1 MTIIKDDDLV
11 YCSYYYLETMRV
23 GDMVVHLR
31 SIPSLGE
38 YSIPEVGGRGGDRML
53 YESFFT
59 GNEIS
64 KYVLKLP
71 PKSIILDAGSHIGL
85 YMLRVIKERPDLK
98 FVCIE
103 PEPFNYGMLVK
114 NIMSNN
120 LYDNVIPLQVAISTK
135 DELLKLQNC
144 GNTGAWTAK
153 RPGFDMVGYLEC
165 YATNIETILK
175 ASGVSHFDYIKMD
188 IEDTELEVLES
199 FSDDIWDSLM
209 GIDLELHDPTKHDVV
224 ESMANKHGFK
234 MSKIPES
241 VNRYDIISDR
251 FVG

>member
-1 MTIIKDDDLV
+1 MSFDETFR
-11 YCSYYYLETMRV
+11 SYYYLETMKS
-23 GDMVVHLR
+23 DNMIIHLR
-31 SIPSLGE
+31 NIPSLG
-38 YSIPEVGGRGGDRML
+38 SGGDMML
-53 YESFFT
+53 YESFFIY
-59 GNEIS
+59 NEIS

-71 PKSIILDAGSHIGL
+71 QGATVLDAGSHIGL

-120 LYDNVIPLQVAISTK
+120 LYNVVPLQIAISAK
-135 DELLKLQNC
+135 DELIQLQNV

-153 RPGFDMVGYLEC
+153 RPGLSVSGLVEC
-165 YATNIETILK
+165 YATTIESIIT

-188 IEDTELEVLES
+188 IEDIELSVLET
-199 FSDDIWDSLM
+199 FTDDIWNSLK
-209 GIDLELHDPTKHDVV
+209 GIDLELHNPDSHDVI
-224 ESMANKHGFK
+224 ESIVSKHGFK